1 MEGQLASLKRSG
13 LASSVTGNGHEP
25 VLAPPDGAIRHDLVR
40 RADTARR
47 STTMQTP
54 KSPKRNDQRSD
65 VKNPNN
71 PAYVADE
78 SNRKEQGQA
87 VPAGQELPK
96 TTGTK

>member
-1 MEGQLASLKRSG
+1 
-13 LASSVTGNGHEP
+13 
-25 VLAPPDGAIRHDLVR
+25 
-40 RADTARR
+40 
-47 STTMQTP
+47 MQTP